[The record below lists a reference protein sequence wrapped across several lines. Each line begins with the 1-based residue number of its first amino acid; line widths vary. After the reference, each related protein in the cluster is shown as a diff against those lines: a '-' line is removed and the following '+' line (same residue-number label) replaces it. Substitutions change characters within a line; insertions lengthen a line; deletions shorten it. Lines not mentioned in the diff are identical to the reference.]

1 MIETTFI
8 LGNGFDL
15 DLGLKTRYSDFANS
29 EYWTVVTEMKCHSG
43 LSKYLEDTKS
53 NNSNWLDL
61 ENSLAKY
68 AAPQLNQEQAAKL
81 TLFHAYGQ
89 DQECFLK
96 VQEALGQYIASQE
109 RTAINKDSLAASLL
123 KLMSQ
128 YHIEN
133 VFSYNYTDLKSF
145 VQSLNLRPFQYHHV
159 HGKCD
164 NATQILGISDRE
176 KIRLDYDFLYKTCS
190 SHYRSSNV
198 RYALQR
204 STFVLFF
211 GHSLGPQDYH
221 YFENFFR
228 EQSRIDI
235 KEKDKKTIY
244 IITSDDYSRMQIIK
258 QLRTMNEGY
267 INLLFDC
274 NEFRIFESRNTPPNE
289 ILAAINAKLTAIN
302 ESKNA
307 RMIS

>member
-29 EYWTVVTEMKCHSG
+29 EYWVIDSDMQFYSE
-43 LSKYLEDTKS
+43 LARYLEEKK
-53 NNSNWLDL
+53 NNNLNWLDL
-61 ENSLAKY
+61 ENSLAEY
-68 AAPQLNQEQAAKL
+68 AAPVINQEQAAKL
-81 TLFHAYGQ
+81 ALFQAHINDRKCYQ
-89 DQECFLK
+89 K
-96 VQEALGQYIASQE
+96 VQESLGQYIALQE
-109 RTAINKDSLAASLL
+109 RTTIKKESLAACLL
-123 KLMSQ
+123 KLMSCF
-128 YHIEN
+128 HIEN
-133 VFSYNYTDLKSF
+133 IFSYNYTDLNIF
-145 VQSLNLRPFQYHHV
+145 AQSLHLRPFQYQHV

-258 QLRTMNEGY
+258 QLRTMNEGH

-302 ESKNA
+302 ELKNA